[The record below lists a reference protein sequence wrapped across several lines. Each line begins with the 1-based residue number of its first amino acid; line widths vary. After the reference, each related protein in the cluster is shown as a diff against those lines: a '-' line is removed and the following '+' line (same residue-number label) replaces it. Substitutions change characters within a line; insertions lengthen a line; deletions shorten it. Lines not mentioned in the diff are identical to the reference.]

1 MEKTK
6 ALVNYHM
13 AGRTEQAQ
21 IISNDSL
28 TYWSIYNLQIN
39 PFLIQAGWLA
49 SPSFGW
55 LFKWV
60 YGMNDHIAISTTVK
74 IIYKTHRQET
84 PTIRYVFKE
93 A

>member
-39 PFLIQAGWLA
+39 PFLIQAGWL
-49 SPSFGW
+49 
-55 LFKWV
+55 KWV